1 MKTAAPHGLVPTMN
15 ADEPNTDDWICPTCS
30 VPVRDGAKVCPLC
43 RKTIDG
49 KVPPSFWTVAAGY
62 MGGALLVG
70 MGWTALFALFGLVC
84 ALATGDWGFMGAITI
99 FGLVA
104 GVLFGMG
111 SIITQVVAGLQ
122 EPRNEKTHQ
131 TAHAASLGAHILA
144 ALVPSLK
151 PLTLVIGAFAW
162 LASRDATGQAA
173 GRGRR
178 ALLGA
183 VVLGLLGVAMLG
195 FAYVVIGPP
204 PPGGMKLWE
213 AVVVVLIMSGIG
225 AVLGLLSD
233 SW

>member
-1 MKTAAPHGLVPTMN
+1 MN
-15 ADEPNTDDWICPTCS
+15 PDEPNADDWICPTCS

-49 KVPPSFWTVAAGY
+49 EVPPSFWTVAAGY
-62 MGGALLVG
+62 IGGAVLVC

-111 SIITQVVAGLQ
+111 SIITQVAASLQ
-122 EPRNEKTHQ
+122 EPRNEKTHP
-131 TAHAASLGAHILA
+131 TAHAVSLGGHILA

-162 LASRDATGQAA
+162 LVSRDANGQAA

-178 ALLGA
+178 AALGA
-183 VVLGLLGVAMLG
+183 VVLGALGVAMLG
-195 FAYVVIGPP
+195 FAHFLIGPP
-204 PPGGMKLWE
+204 PPEGLKLWE
-213 AVVVVLIMSGIG
+213 AVFVVLILSGIG
-225 AVLGLLSD
+225 AVLGVLSD